1 GVLAQAPTIRSST
14 GQTANGLILGLSLL
28 PEHMI
33 RRGRRHVSREI
44 RRLVDLASAC
54 GVRVVG
60 LGGYTTPY
68 SRRCVDVVGRG
79 PAITTGTRLTAGLA
93 WLATRRAVEERGL
106 DVADARA
113 AVVGASGS
121 VGALC
126 ARLLARDNP
135 RRLLLIGNPARG
147 CEQLLRLAREL
158 EDGS

>member
-1 GVLAQAPTIRSST
+1 LLDRNPTKTILDALGAFERRPLLVTTNGSDRPLTGIKPRLRPDLPPPDYAFIVHYTSLEDVVTLDPELAGRPTAELEHFCSFADSLGPGVLAQAPTIRSST

-68 SRRCVDVVGRG
+68 SRRG
-79 PAITTGTRLTAGLA
+79 
-93 WLATRRAVEERGL
+93 
-106 DVADARA
+106 
-113 AVVGASGS
+113 
-121 VGALC
+121 
-126 ARLLARDNP
+126 
-135 RRLLLIGNPARG
+135 
-147 CEQLLRLAREL
+147 
-158 EDGS
+158 